1 MNHKKIIKTLLITQ
15 GGSLV
20 GSRMTS
26 IAIGIWLF
34 QSTGKASYLLLIPFF
49 NEIPALLFGHLTG
62 VLLDKWHK
70 KKALIIGDV
79 GQAIG
84 SVVLLISVLTVGFNP
99 VVLYVVVAIQG
110 VFSAL
115 QTVAADATTS
125 ILVENEHLDKINA
138 YKEMLFPIASFLG
151 PALTGVLYP
160 FVGLIGIMLVDL
172 ITFVIAVTVVGLLN
186 FDDIEKMRSET
197 NLSEHTVRSEELAF
211 IKDETAQITKREK
224 NEFIQSLKL
233 GYGYFKKNTGLL
245 YLVIYIGII
254 NILLNGPL
262 ELIIPYA
269 LSLSGDERFVSLL
282 MSMMGIATFFGSI
295 ILSLGKHSG
304 KRISRIL
311 ILFSITGIMMVFFGI
326 SRTKLA
332 LMATLFFV
340 MLPLPMTNALFK
352 SLLQNSVPMKIQGR
366 VFSIAYQIAYGLA
379 PVSFIVVG
387 PLVDSWLEPLLLSS
401 SNHWL
406 DVVFGHNQGAG
417 MGVVLSFAGGLIIL
431 ASIIASV
438 IKKLT
443 GLEKS

>member
-1 MNHKKIIKTLLITQ
+1 MNHKKIVKTLLITQ

-62 VLLDKWHK
+62 VLLDKWRK
-70 KKALIIGDV
+70 KTALIIGDV

-110 VFSAL
+110 IFSAL

-125 ILVENEHLDKINA
+125 ILVENEYLDKINA

-160 FVGLIGIMLVDL
+160 FIGLIGIMFVDL
-172 ITFVIAVTVVGLLN
+172 TTFVIAVTVVYILD
-186 FDDIEKMRSET
+186 FDGIEEMRSVSVITET
-197 NLSEHTVRSEELAF
+197 S
-211 IKDETAQITKREK
+211 IITHREK

-233 GYGYFKKNTGLL
+233 GYGYFKKNTGIL
-245 YLVIYIGII
+245 YLVIYIGIV

-269 LSLSGDERFVSLL
+269 LSLTGDERFVSLL
-282 MSMMGIATFFGSI
+282 MSMMGMATFFGSL

-311 ILFSITGIMMVFFGI
+311 ILFSITGIMMIFFGI

-332 LMATLFFV
+332 LMGTLFFV

-352 SLLQNSVPMKIQGR
+352 SLLQNSVPVKIQGR

-379 PVSFIVVG
+379 PISFIIVG
-387 PLVDSWLEPLLLSS
+387 PLVDSWFEPLLLSS

-417 MGVVLSFAGGLIIL
+417 MGTVLSFAGGLIIL
-431 ASIIASV
+431 TTIVASV
-438 IKKLT
+438 IKKLR